1 MSGDAFDQLTH
12 VLHLVLGFGAG
23 AAALLALTARKGGR
37 LHRWA
42 GWVFAAGMLVAALTA
57 WSFMAARPLPL
68 AMIEA
73 NVAIYALGMAILA
86 LSPRWRAARA
96 GEYAMLALLLLTM
109 LGVAAVGARFALA
122 GSPRAF
128 APVAMFAVL
137 AFFAVLDVR
146 YLRAESVTRLD
157 RVRRHVLRMALA
169 ASETV
174 RAPTIT
180 FADDLGLPVPAIVF
194 GTFLLIPAI
203 YYGFAPQARRA
214 AGAAV

>member
-1 MSGDAFDQLTH
+1 MPEGPFDVITH
-12 VLHLVLGFGAG
+12 VLHLALGFGAA
-23 AAALLALTARKGGR
+23 AAALAALAARKGGR

-57 WSFMAARPLPL
+57 WSFMVARPLPL

-86 LSPRWRAARA
+86 LNPRWRGARA

-109 LGVAAVGARFALA
+109 LGVAAMGVRFALA
-122 GSPRAF
+122 GSPIAL
-128 APVAMFAVL
+128 ATLAMFAVL
-137 AFFAVLDVR
+137 AFFAVLDLR
-146 YLRAESVTRLD
+146 YLRAGAVTRLD

-194 GTFLLIPAI
+194 GTFLLIPLI
-203 YYGFAPQARRA
+203 YYGFAPQARRVA
-214 AGAAV
+214 RTA